1 MTVKEEEKEELERRV
16 CSTGLALDKAQRKS
30 GDKSEQSHC
39 LDGVGSGLL
48 SRDSYLTLEVK
59 TYAL

>member
-1 MTVKEEEKEELERRV
+1 MTVKEEEKELERRV

-39 LDGVGSGLL
+39 LNGAGTGLL
-48 SRDSYLTLEVK
+48 SRDSYLTLEAK
-59 TYAL
+59 TYVL